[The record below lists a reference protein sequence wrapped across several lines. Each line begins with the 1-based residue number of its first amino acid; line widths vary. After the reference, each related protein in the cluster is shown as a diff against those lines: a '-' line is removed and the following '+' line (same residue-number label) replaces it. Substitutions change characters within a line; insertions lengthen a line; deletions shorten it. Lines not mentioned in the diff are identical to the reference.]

1 MLRHYRQHKATI
13 QRFFFMLKQGAMIPN
28 SSRVPE
34 FLIDLGKNFIWL
46 KYEKAHATANLR
58 QNDIGH
64 DLPSSIHP
72 ESSG

>member
-1 MLRHYRQHKATI
+1 MATHVATL
-13 QRFFFMLKQGAMIPN
+13 QTAQGENTALFLHVAMIPN

-64 DLPSSIHP
+64 DLPSPIHP

>member
-1 MLRHYRQHKATI
+1 M
-13 QRFFFMLKQGAMIPN
+13 FKQGAMIPN

-64 DLPSSIHP
+64 DLPSPIHP